1 MLKFLQNQV
10 CALRLSVLRVWT
22 RHAVWYAF
30 MYHSISFKHCSG
42 PLTQNFWGKDS
53 FKHSKTTLLLIKFI
67 AIVYLCLAA
76 ISTEKTLTSCLYLCA
91 RGRCWEQYR
100 CVRACVCFSQNSFHS
115 TNHQPSWQHDQIRT
129 SGLKK
134 EEGGGGT
141 LKWGVVLGQ
150 HRSQEEQPITTH
162 TQTQS
167 PSHALTSPLFLLLRQ
182 TWTIRLMTLTYLR
195 LTVGVAKG
203 QKCPAWAATTGRM

>member
-1 MLKFLQNQV
+1 
-10 CALRLSVLRVWT
+10 
-22 RHAVWYAF
+22 

-134 EEGGGGT
+134 EEGGGGYFKMGCGLRT
-141 LKWGVVLGQ
+141 ASFSRGTAYY
-150 HRSQEEQPITTH
+150 HTH
-162 TQTQS
+162 TNTI
-167 PSHALTSPLFLLLRQ
+167 ALTCSHFTLISSSETNLNDPADDTHLFKANC
-182 TWTIRLMTLTYLR
+182 
-195 LTVGVAKG
+195 G
-203 QKCPAWAATTGRM
+203 CS